1 MIQAGPEISVK
12 IATAR
17 QYAWLLL
24 PKGSS
29 NRNKLRGLVDLLERQ
44 ARSRIAVAVKM
55 TEISQHSVTSATVVR
70 VDGVTDGQFLIRER
84 ASAFLSNP
92 DLVPNE
98 SESRVGGDLS

>member
-1 MIQAGPEISVK
+1 
-12 IATAR
+12 
-17 QYAWLLL
+17 
-24 PKGSS
+24 
-29 NRNKLRGLVDLLERQ
+29 
-44 ARSRIAVAVKM
+44 M